1 MIAIRDPEEVELLR
15 ESGRVVADALDL
27 AERMIRPGLTT
38 GELDREIETLI
49 RDQGGTPEFK
59 GFHGYPA
66 SICASVNEVVVHGI
80 PGPRELRE
88 GDIIGVD
95 VGVRKSGYVGDGA
108 RTFPVGEIREEARR
122 LMDVTYQALMNGLA
136 AASDGRHLSDLSS
149 AIQTTA
155 ESHGYSVV
163 RELAGHGVGREMHEA
178 PEVPNYGQPGYGP
191 VLKAGM
197 VLAVEPMVN
206 AGSAAVR
213 TLPDGWT
220 VVTADASLSAHFE
233 HSVAVTGNGIDIL
246 TLSSETTSGGND

>member
-1 MIAIRDPEEVELLR
+1 MIAIRSSEEIGLLR
-15 ESGRVVADALDL
+15 ESGRIVSEALDL
-27 AERMIRPGLTT
+27 AERLIRPGVTT
-38 GELDREIETLI
+38 GDLDSEIEAMI
-49 RDQGGTPEFK
+49 RDSGGTPEFK

-80 PGPRELRE
+80 PGKRELRE
-88 GDIIGVD
+88 GDIIGID
-95 VGVRKSGYVGDGA
+95 VGVRKDGYVGDGA
-108 RTFPVGEIREEARR
+108 RTFPVGEIRDEARR
-122 LMDVTYQALMNGLA
+122 LMDVTYQALTNGLA
-136 AASDGRHLSDLSS
+136 AVSDGVHLSDLSN
-149 AIQTTA
+149 AVQTTA

-178 PEVPNYGQPGYGP
+178 PEVPNYGPPGRGP

-206 AGSAAVR
+206 MGGPAVR

-233 HSVAVTGNGIDIL
+233 HTVVVTGSGIDIL
-246 TLSSETTSGGND
+246 TLSSAATE